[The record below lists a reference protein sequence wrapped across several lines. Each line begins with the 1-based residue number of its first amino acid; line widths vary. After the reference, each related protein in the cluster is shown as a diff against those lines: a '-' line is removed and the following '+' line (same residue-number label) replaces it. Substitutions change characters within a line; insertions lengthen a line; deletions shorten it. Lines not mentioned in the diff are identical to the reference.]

1 MALVLIT
8 TGCVLK
14 ALDSMELSSSSTYTT
29 TIITADDGKQE
40 QIVHYGEHQQGNVT
54 DYSDED
60 NGNNNNISTDI
71 QQSTPTLFHYGLI
84 GINILI
90 STIAGVFNEKLLKDK
105 PSICINL
112 QNMCLYFNGILFL
125 SLGMLLG
132 LSDNH
137 KSITTSLSP
146 SNLKL
151 LFSQP
156 SILIMAIIMSLAGIV
171 TSRFLKIFDSIRK
184 SVAVS
189 LVVVTL
195 PLLSKLFFG
204 TPITIKMIVSLVL
217 VVVGMHVYTSQ
228 PPPARVAFVDNND
241 TERMVDER
249 VAQKIDKYSDEE
261 DDEAEL
267 FLNAISLPGVHHNGD
282 DHERRNGKYTGVIQ
296 EMSRIIRPDTE
307 TITTNSVL

>member
-1 MALVLIT
+1 
-8 TGCVLK
+8 
-14 ALDSMELSSSSTYTT
+14 MELSSSSNTT

-40 QIVHYGEHQQGNVT
+40 QIVHYGGHQQGNVT
-54 DYSDED
+54 DYGDEN
-60 NGNNNNISTDI
+60 NGNNNIVTSTDI
-71 QQSTPTLFHYGLI
+71 HQSTPTLFHYGLI

-112 QNMCLYFNGILFL
+112 QNMCLYFDGILFL

-132 LSDNH
+132 LSDDH
-137 KSITTSLSP
+137 KSIATSLSP

-204 TPITIKMIVSLVL
+204 TPITIKMIISLVL

-241 TERMVDER
+241 TERMDG
-249 VAQKIDKYSDEE
+249 QKIDKYSDEE

-282 DHERRNGKYTGVIQ
+282 DHERRNGKYTGVVQ

-307 TITTNSVL
+307 TITTNSVV

>member
-8 TGCVLK
+8 TGCILK
-14 ALDSMELSSSSTYTT
+14 ALDSMELSSSSNTT

-54 DYSDED
+54 DYGDEN
-60 NGNNNNISTDI
+60 NGNNNIVTSTDI
-71 QQSTPTLFHYGLI
+71 HQSTPTLFHYGLI

-112 QNMCLYFNGILFL
+112 QNMCLYFDGILFL

-132 LSDNH
+132 LSDDH
-137 KSITTSLSP
+137 KSIATSLSP

-204 TPITIKMIVSLVL
+204 TPITIKMIISLVL

-241 TERMVDER
+241 TERMDG
-249 VAQKIDKYSDEE
+249 QKIDKYSDEE

-267 FLNAISLPGVHHNGD
+267 FLNAISLPGVHHNSD
-282 DHERRNGKYTGVIQ
+282 DHERCNGKYTGVVQ
-296 EMSRIIRPDTE
+296 EMSRVIRPGTE
-307 TITTNSVL
+307 TITTNSVV